1 MWISGNVLC
10 QLLKQLPPPF
20 WESTVLS
27 PWKGGMGGMG
37 DSSFLDNLHFL
48 FLPWPPPSTLQK
60 KNSTVAAVGGTRALL
75 RDTHIPVQ
83 TSHMVSGGSWVQSCC
98 NSTWAAEGCDGL
110 QPEQLQLCTLQP
122 LPPRNK
128 GWPSLGN
135 KLNLQAQGCLGKL
148 WALKNLKET
157 FVTKFETKDFLGWI
171 GIG

>member
-1 MWISGNVLC
+1 MCCASSSSSCRLLSG
-10 QLLKQLPPPF
+10 K
-20 WESTVLS
+20 VLS
-27 PWKGGMGGMG
+27 LVHGKEEWVEWVIHPSWTISTF
-37 DSSFLDNLHFL
+37 SSFLDH
-48 FLPWPPPSTLQK
+48 LPAPFKKKILRWLQWE
-60 KNSTVAAVGGTRALL
+60 GQGPFWG
-75 RDTHIPVQ
+75 THIPVQ
-83 TSHMVSGGSWVQSCC
+83 TSHVVSGGSWVQSCC
-98 NSTWAAEGCDGL
+98 NSTWPAEGCDGL
-110 QPEQLQLCTLQP
+110 QPEQLQLCALQP

>member
-1 MWISGNVLC
+1 MCCASSSSRCCLLSG
-10 QLLKQLPPPF
+10 K
-20 WESTVLS
+20 VLS
-27 PWKGGMGGMG
+27 LVHGKEEWVIHPSWIISTF
-37 DSSFLDNLHFL
+37 SSFLDH
-48 FLPWPPPSTLQK
+48 LPAPFKK

-75 RDTHIPVQ
+75 RDTHIPAQ

-98 NSTWAAEGCDGL
+98 NSTWPAEGCDGL